1 MGWSS
6 SASYEYE
13 ILQKADRKQSAGS
26 RKQEAGSR
34 KQEAGSRKQE
44 AGSRKQ
50 EAVSKNLLLIAD
62 FGSSPTE

>member
-1 MGWSS
+1 MVFFSVIRVRDSTEG
-6 SASYEYE
+6 
-13 ILQKADRKQSAGS
+13 R
-26 RKQEAGSR
+26 QEAVSR